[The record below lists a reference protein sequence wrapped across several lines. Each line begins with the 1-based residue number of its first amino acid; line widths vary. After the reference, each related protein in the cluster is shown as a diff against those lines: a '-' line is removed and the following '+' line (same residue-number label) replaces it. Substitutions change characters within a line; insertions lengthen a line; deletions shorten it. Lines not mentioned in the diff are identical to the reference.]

1 MVKYINMTKIQ
12 GFENYEVDELGQ
24 IWSLPKKTRKGVR
37 MIKPLKHPKTGYMYV
52 DLCKDGKVKK
62 FTVHRLVA
70 LNMIPN
76 PDNKLQ
82 VNHINGNKTDNRVV
96 NLEWNTR
103 SENQKHSIS
112 IGLRSAK
119 GIKNSQAKLTEQDVI
134 SIRQSSERGY
144 ILAKKY
150 NISQSTIVDIKKH
163 RSWTHISN
171 QNHI

>member
-1 MVKYINMTKIQ
+1 MTKIQ
-12 GFENYEVDELGQ
+12 GFENYQVDKLGQ

-37 MIKPLKHPKTGYMYV
+37 MIKALKHPKTGYMYV

-76 PDNKLQ
+76 PENKLQ
-82 VNHINGNKTDNRVV
+82 VNHINGNKTDNRVE

-119 GIKNSQAKLTEQDVI
+119 GIKNSQAKLTEQEVLEI
-134 SIRQSSERGY
+134 RKSAYSLKTLAEKYSVSI
-144 ILAKKY
+144 
-150 NISQSTIVDIKKH
+150 STISEVRNNKI
-163 RSWTHISN
+163 WTHI
-171 QNHI
+171 

>member
-1 MVKYINMTKIQ
+1 MTKIQ

-24 IWSLPKKTRKGVR
+24 IWSLPKKTRKGIR
-37 MIKPLKHPKTGYMYV
+37 MIKALKHPKTGYMYV

-76 PDNKLQ
+76 PENKLQ
-82 VNHINGNKTDNRVV
+82 VNHINGDKTDNRVV

-103 SENQKHSIS
+103 SENQKHSITT
-112 IGLRSAK
+112 GLRSAK

-171 QNHI
+171 